1 MNVHFVKVKTRVS
14 KWGLET
20 RKSPSPSPKFGD
32 KVTLGRGFLES
43 LGKIRGLGELNFW
56 GFSWTKSPKF
66 LMFEVGT
73 RDIFLGIIGENGDSP
88 IFPNFWGQGNSYLN
102 GENWGIFG
110 LGTV

>member
-1 MNVHFVKVKTRVS
+1 MGTFFVLIRVS

-32 KVTLGRGFLES
+32 KVRTGKGFLES

-56 GFSWTKSPKF
+56 GFLGTNSPKF

-73 RDIFLGIIGENGDSP
+73 RAIILGIIGESP
-88 IFPNFWGQGNSYLN
+88 FFPKIRQMSFHFS
-102 GENWGIFG
+102 
-110 LGTV
+110 